1 MMRHDTGDLVAYVV
15 HGCWDGAAL
24 TRTVRVRSSTAHH
37 ARRSH
42 TTTTVHAHAKSLEK
56 DSCAIQSRGKESPVN
71 TCHNIT
77 PLASGIRFRKGGG
90 GGTRGSGA
98 IQVPAPCG
106 APRKTSYTHKPLA
119 QFRKKQN
126 AQTTKRKPH
135 AYMPGSNFWNALLQQ
150 IKVFMPNDMF
160 GFGLDKRNRTSTCVR
175 VIGMERGGAQRGKWT
190 LEAC

>member
-24 TRTVRVRSSTAHH
+24 TRAVRVRNSTAHH

-77 PLASGIRFRKGGG
+77 PLASGIRFRKGGEGVQG
-90 GGTRGSGA
+90 GGG
-98 IQVPAPCG
+98 QFKFL
-106 APRKTSYTHKPLA
+106 PRVEPRAKHPT
-119 QFRKKQN
+119 
-126 AQTTKRKPH
+126 
-135 AYMPGSNFWNALLQQ
+135 
-150 IKVFMPNDMF
+150 
-160 GFGLDKRNRTSTCVR
+160 RTSLLHNSEKNKTPKP
-175 VIGMERGGAQRGKWT
+175 QRGNHTPTCQEVTFGMPSCNKSKSSCPMICLDLVWIS
-190 LEAC
+190 EIEQVHVCE